1 MGMRRRTAAL
11 LLVLAAALAGGA
23 AAALGEG
30 EWDRYL
36 KRSEALKRHRDKG
49 VLDEKALLKVL
60 RDEGVLTLDPSAGRS
75 GASSYASGFRPFKV
89 RVYGGMWRWPL
100 KAGVVSSE
108 YGKRWGK
115 RHDGIDIAADE
126 GDLVYAAAPGEVI
139 YSGDGLRGYGNV
151 VIVRHDEKTTSLYAH
166 NSALRVRKGDKVS
179 GGDLIA
185 TVGSTGRS
193 TGPHVHFELRRE
205 KKALNPRKMLPKTR
219 F

>member
-1 MGMRRRTAAL
+1 MAMRAFVTGL
-11 LLVLAAALAGGA
+11 TLAASLAAGVVFAAGA
-23 AAALGEG
+23 VEG
-30 EWDRYL
+30 DWERYL
-36 KRSEALKRHRDKG
+36 KRSEALKKHRDKG
-49 VLDEKALLKVL
+49 TLDEKALLKVL
-60 RDEGVLTLDPSAGRS
+60 RDEGVLKLDPSAGRDS
-75 GASSYASGFRPFKV
+75 QSSYASGFRPFKV

-139 YSGDGLRGYGNV
+139 YADDGLRGYGNV

-166 NSALRVRKGDKVS
+166 NSALRVRKGDKVQ
-179 GGDLIA
+179 GGDLLA

-205 KKALNPRKMLPKTR
+205 KKALNPRKVLPKTR

>member
-1 MGMRRRTAAL
+1 MRAWAFLLSAAL
-11 LLVLAAALAGGA
+11 VAGAPRPVGA
-23 AAALGEG
+23 GDGDWE
-30 EWDRYL
+30 RYL
-36 KRSEALKRHRDKG
+36 RRSEALKKHRDKG
-49 VLDEKALLKVL
+49 TLDEKALLKVL
-60 RDEGVLTLDPSAGRS
+60 RDEGVLKLDAS
-75 GASSYASGFRPFKV
+75 GHDAPGSYASGFRPFTV

-108 YGKRWGK
+108 YGRRWGK

-139 YSGDGLRGYGNV
+139 YAGSGLRGYGNV

-166 NSALRVRKGDKVS
+166 NSALRVRKGDKVL
-179 GGDLIA
+179 GGDLLA

-205 KKALNPRKMLPKTR
+205 KKALNPRKVLPKTR

>member
-1 MGMRRRTAAL
+1 MRLRWG
-11 LLVLAAALAGGA
+11 VLAVAAALVCGVPRAQGA
-23 AAALGEG
+23 AEG
-30 EWDRYL
+30 DWERYL
-36 KRSEALKRHRDKG
+36 KRAETLKKHRDKG
-49 VLDEKALLKVL
+49 QLDEKALLKVL
-60 RDEGVLTLDPSAGRS
+60 RDEGVLKLDPSGGKDAQG
-75 GASSYASGFRPFKV
+75 SYASGFRDFKV

-108 YGKRWGK
+108 YGRRWGK

-126 GDLVYAAAPGEVI
+126 GDLVYATAPGEVI

-151 VIVRHDEKTTSLYAH
+151 VLVRHDEKTTSLYAH
-166 NSALRVRKGDKVS
+166 NSALRVRKGDKVQ
-179 GGDLIA
+179 GGDLLA

-205 KKALNPRKMLPKTR
+205 KKALNPRKILPKTR

>member
-1 MGMRRRTAAL
+1 MRALVTAFTL
-11 LLVLAAALAGGA
+11 LAALAAGVLRADGA
-23 AAALGEG
+23 GEG
-30 EWDRYL
+30 GDWERYL
-36 KRSEALKRHRDKG
+36 KRSEALKKHRDQG
-49 VLDEKALLKVL
+49 TLDEKSLLKVL
-60 RDEGVLTLDPSAGRS
+60 RDEGVLKLDPSSGRDS
-75 GASSYASGFRPFKV
+75 QSSYASGFRPFKV

-108 YGKRWGK
+108 YGKRWGR

-126 GDLVYAAAPGEVI
+126 GDLVYATAPGEVI

-166 NSALRVRKGDKVS
+166 NSALRVRKGDKVQ
-179 GGDLIA
+179 GGDLLA

-205 KKALNPRKMLPKTR
+205 KKALNPRKVLPKTR

>member
-1 MGMRRRTAAL
+1 MAMRVRT
-11 LLVLAAALAGGA
+11 LLVAAVLLAAGAPPGGGA
-23 AAALGEG
+23 DGD
-30 EWDRYL
+30 WDRYL
-36 KRSEALKRHRDKG
+36 KRAEALRKHRDKG
-49 VLDEKALLKVL
+49 VLDEAALLKVL
-60 RDEGVLTLDPSAGRS
+60 RDEGVLRLDASAGRD
-75 GASSYASGFRPFKV
+75 GASSYAAGFRPFKV

-108 YGKRWGK
+108 YGRRWGR

-126 GDLVYAAAPGEVI
+126 GDLVHAAAPGEVI

-151 VIVRHDEKTTSLYAH
+151 VILRHDEKTTTLYAH
-166 NSALRVRKGDKVS
+166 NSALRVRKGDKVA

-205 KKALNPRKMLPKTR
+205 NKALNPRKLLPKTR

>member
-1 MGMRRRTAAL
+1 MRARVAAFL
-11 LLVLAAALAGGA
+11 LAAALVAGAPAADGA
-23 AAALGEG
+23 GEG
-30 EWDRYL
+30 DWERYL
-36 KRSEALKRHRDKG
+36 KRSETLKKHRDKG
-49 VLDEKALLKVL
+49 VLDEAALLKVL
-60 RDEGVLTLDPSAGRS
+60 RDEGVLKLDPSSGR
-75 GASSYASGFRPFKV
+75 AADSSYASGFRPFKV

-139 YSGDGLRGYGNV
+139 YSGNGLRGYGNV
-151 VIVRHDEKTTSLYAH
+151 VILRHDEKTTSLYAH
-166 NSALRVRKGDKVS
+166 NSALRVRKGDKVA

-193 TGPHVHFELRRE
+193 TGPHVHFEMRRE
-205 KKALNPRKMLPKTR
+205 NKALNPRKVLPKTR